1 MTASGRARFLVVEG
15 IDGCGKSTQ
24 VERLATT
31 HGWLAT
37 REPGGTTLGTSI
49 RSLIL
54 HGTEAPTPLAEALL
68 MAADRAHHVA
78 TVIRP
83 ALEEGTTVLSD
94 RYASSTVAYQG
105 YGHEG
110 DLEEIAA
117 INAIAT
123 RGLVP
128 DLTVLLDLPVEVAQV
143 RRGAEPDRLE
153 SLDVAFHER
162 VRAGYLAQAAAAPE
176 RWVVIDATQEV
187 SAVSDAVDRAVERP

>member
-1 MTASGRARFLVVEG
+1 MTSAAAPRFLVFEG

-24 VERLATT
+24 VDRLAAA
-31 HGWLAT
+31 HGWLST
-37 REPGGTTLGTSI
+37 REPGGTTLGASI

-54 HGTEAPTPLAEALL
+54 HGTEAPTPRSEALL

-83 ALEEGTTVLSD
+83 ALEAGVTVLSD

-110 DLEEIAA
+110 DLDEITR

-123 RGLVP
+123 GGLEP
-128 DLTVLLDLPVEVAQV
+128 DLTILLDVPVDVAQV
-143 RRGAEPDRLE
+143 RRGTEPDRLE
-153 SLDVAFHER
+153 ALDVSFHER
-162 VRAGYLAQAAAAPE
+162 VRSGYLAQAAAAHG
-176 RWVVIDATQEV
+176 RWVVIDAAQEV
-187 SAVSDAVDRAVERP
+187 AAVSADVDRALGLA